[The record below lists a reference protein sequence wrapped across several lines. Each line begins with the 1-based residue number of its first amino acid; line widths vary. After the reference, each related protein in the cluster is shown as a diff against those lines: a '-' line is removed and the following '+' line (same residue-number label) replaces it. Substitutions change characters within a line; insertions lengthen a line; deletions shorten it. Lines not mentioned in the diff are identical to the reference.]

1 MEEVVLTRRKGECY
15 SVIQQL
21 VLKDRVWQYEGQT
34 QNTVT
39 YTFKT
44 KEKSRAN
51 LWKHKNVTASGLA
64 GAWC

>member
-1 MEEVVLTRRKGECY
+1 MEKVVLARRKDECY

-21 VLKDRVWQYEGQT
+21 ALKNRMWQCEVQT

-44 KEKSRAN
+44 KEKACAN
-51 LWKHKNVTASGLA
+51 LWKHKNVT